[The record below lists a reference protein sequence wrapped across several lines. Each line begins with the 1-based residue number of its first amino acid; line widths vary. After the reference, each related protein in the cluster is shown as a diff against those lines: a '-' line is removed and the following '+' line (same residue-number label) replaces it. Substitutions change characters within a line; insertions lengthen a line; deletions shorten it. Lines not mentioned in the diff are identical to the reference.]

1 MRRVHG
7 YRSEQR
13 VKLAFAVVVHERHRR
28 VIEFVDAEDA
38 NSLLCQFR
46 PQSLVPAGILFFD
59 ELVRRFFD
67 QFPLLHHSETVGSSG
82 VVAVFELLQQAA
94 DPDLKEFVQV
104 AGRDGQKFHAFEQR
118 IAEVSSL
125 FEHAPIEFQPR
136 GFAVKKGG
144 AIAQSL
150 PNHICGLL
158 RVEVCVADD
167 PSFPASDPN
176 QYTKRAGTQWF
187 RAARTALSAAAHFPR
202 GEKLWTLFH
211 SQLVDL
217 LDGYFDFLHHVR
229 GQRRVTELVCHLL
242 AVGHH
247 PFQKIGED
255 LSLLGVLG
263 LFGNQKPGKA

>member
-1 MRRVHG
+1 M
-7 YRSEQR
+7 
-13 VKLAFAVVVHERHRR
+13 
-28 VIEFVDAEDA
+28 
-38 NSLLCQFR
+38 
-46 PQSLVPAGILFFD
+46 FFD

-82 VVAVFELLQQAA
+82 VVAVFELLQQAT

-104 AGRDGQKFHAFEQR
+104 AGRDGQELHAFQQR

-217 LDGYFDFLHHVR
+217 LDGRFYFLHYALR
-229 GQRRVTELVCHLL
+229 ERRVAELTRHLL
-242 AVGHH
+242 TVGYH
-247 PFQKIGED
+247 PVQKISDD
-255 LSLLGVLG
+255 LPLLRVLG
-263 LFGNQKPGKA
+263 WRRESIAR